1 MRKNLPNI
9 KQPNLKDKVYE
20 LLLDMIVDGKYHE
33 NELLPSE
40 RILGEEL
47 GVSRTV
53 VREAVKSLETRGLLQ
68 AIHGKGIMVVPST
81 SGDISNALM
90 LYLRRQH
97 RSVSLKDLVEV
108 RYAIETEIAGCAAG
122 RATLADIR
130 ALREILARM
139 EKVIE
144 KSDEYVRTDLEFHL
158 KLAYMTRNIL
168 FITILESLLIPL
180 RHSFEETVEPHDNE
194 QTYRQH
200 TGILAALETG
210 EAAAS
215 KEAMA
220 RHLEHIRDSL
230 RSRGK
235 L

>member
-1 MRKNLPNI
+1 MNRSLPNI
-9 KQPNLKDKVYE
+9 KQPNLKSKVYE
-20 LLLDMIVDGKYHE
+20 LLLNMIIDGKYTE

-53 VREAVKSLETRGLLQ
+53 VREAVKALENRGILQ

-81 SGDISNALM
+81 SGDISYALM

-97 RSVSLKDLVEV
+97 RTVSLKDLLEV
-108 RYAIETEIAGCAAG
+108 RYAVETEITACAAT
-122 RATLADIR
+122 RATAEDIR

-139 EKVIE
+139 EKAIAE
-144 KSDEYVRTDLEFHL
+144 TDTYVQIDLEFHL
-158 KLAYMTRNIL
+158 KLAYMTHNIL

-180 RHSFEETVEPHDNE
+180 RHSFEETVEPRDNE
-194 QTYRQH
+194 LTFRQH
-200 TGILAALETG
+200 TDILDCLESGDAAL
-210 EAAAS
+210 S
-215 KEAMA
+215 KGAMS
-220 RHLEHIRDSL
+220 RHLEHIRESL